1 MRKNLCIVLIILI
14 CFATTY
20 TYAEE
25 TENQTTNTT
34 TDLQTQRSEL
44 QNQLDEANGQL
55 NDVQSNLSENL
66 QQVEKLDN
74 KIETS
79 EQTLAEQESKITE
92 LKNNIQN
99 VETEL
104 NSVTEKYDKQVE
116 LFKKR
121 MVAIYMAGDTQYLDV
136 LLKSSSLSDFIS
148 SYYLISQLTEI
159 DENLINDLE
168 TKKKT
173 IDLSK
178 TKLENEKK
186 ELATIVENQT
196 RTTRTLQNTKKMIT
210 GILEIDKGDILID
223 GKSIKKE
230 PIEVKKQIGL
240 VPDNPDVF
248 LKLKGIE
255 YLNFMADIYEVSTQD
270 RVKRIKE
277 LSEKFE
283 INNVL
288 NNKIESY
295 SHGMRQKLII
305 IGVLLHNPKNWI
317 LDEPMTGLDP
327 KSSFELKNMMREHA
341 NQKNTVFFSTHI
353 LDVAERLCDR
363 IGIIDKGK
371 LLFVG
376 TYEDLKKELKENK
389 SLEELFMEIVENE

>member
-1 MRKNLCIVLIILI
+1 MIEIKKISKEYKKNKKVINDINLEIKDGEIFGFLGPNG
-14 CFATTY
+14 AGK
-20 TYAEE
+20 
-25 TENQTTNTT
+25 TT
-34 TDLQTQRSEL
+34 T
-44 QNQLDEANGQL
+44 
-55 NDVQSNLSENL
+55 
-66 QQVEKLDN
+66 
-74 KIETS
+74 I
-79 EQTLAEQESKITE
+79 
-92 LKNNIQN
+92 
-99 VETEL
+99 
-104 NSVTEKYDKQVE
+104 
-116 LFKKR
+116 
-121 MVAIYMAGDTQYLDV
+121 
-136 LLKSSSLSDFIS
+136 
-148 SYYLISQLTEI
+148 
-159 DENLINDLE
+159 
-168 TKKKT
+168 
-173 IDLSK
+173 
-178 TKLENEKK
+178 
-186 ELATIVENQT
+186 
-196 RTTRTLQNTKKMIT
+196 KMIT

-230 PIEVKKQIGL
+230 PIEAKKQIGL

-288 NNKIESY
+288 NKKIERY

>member
-1 MRKNLCIVLIILI
+1 MIEIKNISKEYKKNKKVINDINLEIKDGEIFGFLGPNG
-14 CFATTY
+14 AGK
-20 TYAEE
+20 
-25 TENQTTNTT
+25 TT
-34 TDLQTQRSEL
+34 T
-44 QNQLDEANGQL
+44 
-55 NDVQSNLSENL
+55 
-66 QQVEKLDN
+66 
-74 KIETS
+74 I
-79 EQTLAEQESKITE
+79 
-92 LKNNIQN
+92 
-99 VETEL
+99 
-104 NSVTEKYDKQVE
+104 
-116 LFKKR
+116 
-121 MVAIYMAGDTQYLDV
+121 
-136 LLKSSSLSDFIS
+136 
-148 SYYLISQLTEI
+148 
-159 DENLINDLE
+159 
-168 TKKKT
+168 
-173 IDLSK
+173 
-178 TKLENEKK
+178 
-186 ELATIVENQT
+186 
-196 RTTRTLQNTKKMIT
+196 KMIT

-230 PIEVKKQIGL
+230 PIEAKKQIGL

-327 KSSFELKNMMREHA
+327 KSTFELKNMMREHA